1 MMGVADFP
9 AEIFKTFASKSSEKP
24 RDETDTQKPVTE
36 SVLEAA
42 PGIERPDA
50 ASMFTKTSQTSSNPS
65 SARLVSSEY
74 DLSRSSTSDS
84 RNSQTASTQGALSP
98 SLSLQQSSEI
108 HANLASS
115 SQAKYEHTRESTQ
128 GKKLIPSEESSRLS
142 APQPSSEGNNHQ
154 LSLDTALGAGK
165 GVSRIVGAGLKSPM
179 DFTLS
184 LAKGFHNAPK
194 LYGDE
199 SVRQA
204 DRVTGFQSGLRAAGK
219 VCILCKCSD
228 GATNRSNRS
237 LALAFMMGFQV
248 LLLNLSKVPGRKE

>member
-9 AEIFKTFASKSSEKP
+9 VEIFKTFASKSSEEP

-50 ASMFTKTSQTSSNPS
+50 ASMITETSQTSSNPS

-115 SQAKYEHTRESTQ
+115 SQAKYEHTGESTQ
-128 GKKLIPSEESSRLS
+128 AKELIPSEESSRLS
-142 APQPSSEGNNHQ
+142 APQPSSEGNDYQ
-154 LSLDTALGAGK
+154 LSLDAAIGAGK

-219 VCILCKCSD
+219 VCISCKCPD
-228 GATNRSNRS
+228 IATNRRNRS